1 MDVKSLSQG
10 RLTALAASA
19 ANNTNTKENT
29 QSSNVQIKE
38 VSNINSDNNAVDE
51 KMLQKM
57 TDKLNKMLDGEDTHV
72 EYEVHRGSWNAVIK
86 IIDNKTDEVINQI
99 PAKKVVDAMDHLFD
113 LTGIVIDKKA

>member
-1 MDVKSLSQG
+1 MDVNSLSQG

-29 QSSNVQIKE
+29 QGSNAQIKE
-38 VSNINSDNNAVDE
+38 VSNSNSVNDAIDE
-51 KMLQKM
+51 KTLQKM
-57 TDKLNKMLDGEDTHV
+57 TDKVNKMLDGEDTHV

-86 IIDNKTDEVINQI
+86 IIDNKTDEVINEI
-99 PAKKVVDAMDHLFD
+99 PAKKFVDAMDRLFD